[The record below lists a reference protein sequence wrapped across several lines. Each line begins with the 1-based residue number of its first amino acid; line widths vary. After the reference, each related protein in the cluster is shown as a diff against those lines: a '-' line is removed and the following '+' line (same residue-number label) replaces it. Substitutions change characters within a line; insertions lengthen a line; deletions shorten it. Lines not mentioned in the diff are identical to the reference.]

1 MPDYLAT
8 LDINTLN
15 INNFVMQNFF
25 KGTKVTNLTRS
36 PKVWCYTADFFL
48 QAFKQVD
55 SFRTRLV
62 EVFYCVDV
70 RVSMFVCRCSC
81 VDVRVSMFV
90 CVSCVSMSNGRGC
103 QEKSRGRRR
112 AMH

>member
-1 MPDYLAT
+1 MPDHLAT
-8 LDINTLN
+8 LDINTPN
-15 INNFVMQNFF
+15 INNFVVQKIF

-48 QAFKQVD
+48 QALKQVD

-62 EVFYCVDV
+62 EVFHY
-70 RVSMFVCRCSC
+70 

-90 CVSCVSMSNGRGC
+90 CVSCVSMSNGRGLKV